1 MSMLKG
7 YMTTRQA
14 SDAYGLS
21 DAHIRRLLEYGKVRG
36 DKFGRDWLVR
46 PSAME
51 RYMANRP
58 KPGPKRRRRY
68 VRKQTA

>member
-1 MSMLKG
+1 MGMLKG

-21 DAHIRRLLEYGKVRG
+21 DAHIRRLLEYGKVMG
-36 DKFGRDWLVR
+36 DRFGRDWFVR

-58 KPGPKRRRRY
+58 SPGPK
-68 VRKQTA
+68 VLK

>member
-1 MSMLKG
+1 MLKG
-7 YMTTRQA
+7 YMTTREA
-14 SDAYGLS
+14 SNAYGLS
-21 DAHIRRLLEYGKVRG
+21 DAHIRRLLEYGKVKG

-51 RYMANRP
+51 RYMANKP
-58 KPGPKRRRRY
+58 KPGPKRRQKY